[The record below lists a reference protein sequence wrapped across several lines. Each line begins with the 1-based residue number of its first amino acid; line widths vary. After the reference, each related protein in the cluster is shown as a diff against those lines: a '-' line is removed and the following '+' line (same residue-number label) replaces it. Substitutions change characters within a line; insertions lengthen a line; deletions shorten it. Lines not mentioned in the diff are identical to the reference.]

1 MKFTQLKNSL
11 NDGES
16 SSIYLLEGEDDYF
29 KNKSLK
35 LIIDKFLSEPTFNY
49 AEFDGNGLDMSAL
62 TASLSALPLMSEK
75 RITAVKNF
83 YPTKDVL
90 RGDFKNFLENP
101 PSDEILII
109 SNDKASESLK
119 KFTSVTV
126 VDCGKEDASV
136 LSRWVIGECG
146 KNSVTTDRQTAALIC
161 EYCLCDMTRIETETE
176 KLIDYAGKGGVI
188 TAETVELL
196 VNRDNEYKIYE
207 MTDCIGK
214 RRNSAAIEIIKEMLS
229 KGETAQRITVS
240 IYNYFRRLLHIAISD
255 KSDKELS
262 ELFGVKEYA
271 VKKTREQAKMF
282 RKKSLKFAVD
292 FLSDSDY
299 KVKSGVTDAD
309 ENMWLSFFE
318 IVNKA

>member
-11 NDGES
+11 DDGECS
-16 SSIYLLEGEDDYF
+16 SVYLLEGEDDYF

-35 LIIDKFLSEPTFNY
+35 LIKDRFLSEPTFNY
-49 AEFDGNGLDMSAL
+49 AEFDGSGVDMSAL
-62 TASLSALPLMSEK
+62 TASLSAFPLMSEK

-90 RGDFKNFLENP
+90 KGDFKSFLEKP

-109 SNDKASESLK
+109 LNDKVSDTLK

-146 KNSVTTDRQTAALIC
+146 KNGVTIDRQTAALIC

-176 KLIDYAGKGGVI
+176 KLIDYAGTGGFI

-255 KSDKELS
+255 KSDKELA

-271 VKKTREQAKMF
+271 VKKAREQAAKFTPKRLKAVVDKLSEEDSMF
-282 RKKSLKFAVD
+282 KQGKLEAQSA
-292 FLSDSDY
+292 
-299 KVKSGVTDAD
+299 
-309 ENMWLSFFE
+309 MWNGILN
-318 IVNKA
+318 ILIG